1 MDDYLWKSHK
11 YVDLSAEIICLESD
25 TLSLQAEFQ
34 TAGTPGG
41 CKELRRPLG
50 VRLGRAKILLPSKQN
65 CLLLL

>member
-1 MDDYLWKSHK
+1 MDAYLWKSYK
-11 YVDLSAEIICLESD
+11 GVDLSAAIICLESD
-25 TLSLQAEFQ
+25 TLSLPAEFQ
-34 TAGTPGG
+34 KVGTPGG